1 MCGDGAVVRS
11 DRVAGGGRAGG
22 RAGGRHR
29 ADAEMLLC
37 QMLLCQMLL
46 CQRLLCLGA
55 VTLEGPVSGWR
66 VYSFRRFLL
75 ELALA
80 GDGGGLR
87 CWSRGLLVCV
97 VLFI

>member
-22 RAGGRHR
+22 RHR
-29 ADAEMLLC
+29 ADAE
-37 QMLLCQMLL
+37 MLLCQMLL

>member
-22 RAGGRHR
+22 RAGGRHG
-29 ADAEMLLC
+29 ADAE
-37 QMLLCQMLL
+37 MLLCQMLL

>member
-1 MCGDGAVVRS
+1 MCGDGAVVRG

-29 ADAEMLLC
+29 ADAER
-37 QMLLCQMLL
+37 LLCQMLL